1 MLEYHMARCVWALE
15 RGDVI
20 GFLSQKQHLDAQGWL
35 EEVMDTLPHD
45 DLIRVVVT
53 LGAIWHAR

>member
-1 MLEYHMARCVWALE
+1 MARCVWALE